1 MKIIEPSYQIID
13 PENRMPPTRKIELV
27 GRSCYK
33 SEDKITDTSAVPFVK
48 RLIQNK
54 HEAML
59 EHASV
64 LFAVS
69 QQALE
74 TLRRL
79 CCRFEEA
86 TGQPCFIRRSGVSLP
101 TSRPYI
107 VVSGN
112 VRAWRDLIA
121 FADESEALFPVGASQ
136 LPGMY
141 PELFFDCPRIYE
153 HVSRGRM
160 TTLSAHEL
168 LESHCPQQ
176 AAMHYPLTVRFTVDI
191 AVARELCRHRLASHA
206 GASTRYCDYANGKFG
221 SETTVVMPSD
231 PFSADWVRSA
241 RYAEEKYL
249 AQRQEGIAPEIARS
263 ALTLSTM
270 AEHTMTATLAQWK
283 HIFDLRALDK
293 TGKAHP
299 QMKQVM
305 LPLYREC
312 KALFPE
318 VFTDMDE

>member
-13 PENRMPPTRKIELV
+13 PENRMPPAQKIELV

-33 SEDKITDTSAVPFVK
+33 SEDKITDTSAAPFVK
-48 RLIQNK
+48 RLIANK

-59 EHASV
+59 EHAEI
-64 LFAVS
+64 LFSAS
-69 QQALE
+69 QTAME

-79 CCRFEEA
+79 CCQFEEA
-86 TGQPCFIRRSGVSLP
+86 TGKPCFIRRSKDILP
-101 TSRPYI
+101 TRQTYA

-112 VRAWRDLIA
+112 VRAWRDLIS
-121 FADESEALFPVGASQ
+121 FVDESEALFPVGASQ
-136 LPGMY
+136 LPSMY
-141 PELFFDCPRIYE
+141 PELFFDCPHIYQ
-153 HVSRGRM
+153 HGTRGRM
-160 TTLSAHEL
+160 TMLSAHEL
-168 LESHCPQQ
+168 LKSHRPNQ

-206 GASTRYCDYANGKFG
+206 GASTRYCDYAGGKFG

-231 PFSADWVRSA
+231 PFSTDWVRAA

-249 AQRQEGIAPEIARS
+249 AQRKEGIAPEIARS
-263 ALTLSTM
+263 ALTISTM

-283 HIFDLRALDK
+283 HIFNLRALDK

-305 LPLYREC
+305 LPLYQEC
-312 KALFPE
+312 KTLFPE
-318 VFTDMDE
+318 VFADMDE